1 LRSARKAA
9 RTIVA
14 AMRDNGSKTDSA
26 LRTQLARVDR
36 SREQIAKAWLVE
48 VILNSDLSEVD
59 QTPVAWATGE
69 LPQLISDILMAVSS
83 EEQGIDGAVR
93 RAGRLAH
100 RRGATVSPA
109 QLSREISYL
118 HSSLLATFRMEF
130 SRSEPELF
138 AEAAER
144 LAAVFTRIGG
154 YTVDAL
160 TQQRATDDPTAV
172 QSGEQMKHRL
182 RQMVALNRRYG
193 SPFALLLVDVDG
205 PGAQNGADAMGFV
218 SNAIRGSIRLM
229 DEAYR
234 TEADGLCVL
243 APHQTAASASQ
254 MAHRL
259 SEILIRL
266 ERASGLR
273 VTVST
278 GVVGC
283 PEHGE
288 DAELLMRAADTAMWR
303 ARATGQAFTVAGLQ
317 DR

>member
-1 LRSARKAA
+1 
-9 RTIVA
+9 
-14 AMRDNGSKTDSA
+14 MRENGSKTDSA

-48 VILNSDLSEVD
+48 VILNSDLGDVD
-59 QTPVAWATGE
+59 QTPVDWATKE

-83 EEQGIDGAVR
+83 DEGGIDGAVQ
-93 RAGRLAH
+93 RAARLAH
-100 RRGATVSPA
+100 RRGTSTTPA
-109 QLSREISYL
+109 QLTREISYL

-130 SRSEPELF
+130 SQSEPELF

-160 TQQRATDDPTAV
+160 TQRLSGGDPTAI

-182 RQMVALNRRYG
+182 AQMVALNRRYG
-193 SPFALLLVDVDG
+193 SPFAMLLVDVDG
-205 PGAQNGADAMGFV
+205 PGASQNGTDAMGFV
-218 SNAIRGSIRLM
+218 TNAIRGSIRVM
-229 DEAYR
+229 DEAFQ
-234 TEADGLCVL
+234 TEGDGLCVL

-259 SEILIRL
+259 SEILTRL

-288 DAELLMRAADTAMWR
+288 EAEHLLRAADTAMWR
-303 ARATGQAFTVAGLQ
+303 ARATGQAFTVAGMQ

>member
-1 LRSARKAA
+1 
-9 RTIVA
+9 
-14 AMRDNGSKTDSA
+14 MRENGSKTESS

-59 QTPVAWATGE
+59 QTPVDWATKE

-83 EEQGIDGAVR
+83 DDGGVEGAVR
-93 RAGRLAH
+93 RASRLAH
-100 RRGATVSPA
+100 KRGSNITPA
-109 QLSREISYL
+109 QLTREISYL

-160 TQQRATDDPTAV
+160 TQKLEAGDPATIRTRD
-172 QSGEQMKHRL
+172 QMKHRL
-182 RQMVALNRRYG
+182 QQMVALNRRYG

-205 PGAQNGADAMGFV
+205 PGVQGDNADALGFV

-229 DEAYR
+229 DEAFQ
-234 TEADGLCVL
+234 TEGDGLCVL
-243 APHQTAASASQ
+243 APNQTAASASQ

-259 SEILIRL
+259 SEILTRL
-266 ERASGLR
+266 ERSSGLR

-288 DAELLMRAADTAMWR
+288 DADLLLRTADTAMWR
-303 ARATGQAFTVAGLQ
+303 ARATGQPFSVATLQ
-317 DR
+317 DH